1 MAKPTINVNIPI
13 DGEEIGQG
21 AQRIR
26 ETRQAI
32 YDLLPINPEDLN
44 YDVEGNWWPAGSL
57 TGGMDPEVVD
67 ETKNPYSGMQDRA
80 FLIGDTELKFDY
92 SIPSGKN
99 AISPGPLE
107 IGDVTVTVPTGSTWT
122 VVGEEDLEV
131 QYLRDLADV
140 EVGGAITDQDAL
152 LWHNDEGVWKPGPA
166 PEGPPGPPGPGFNFE
181 GTVPTKEDIPGW
193 PDSYSGKVGDVYV
206 TENTNHI
213 WAWSG
218 NEWYD
223 VGPMSQNGK
232 GWTGGSYN
240 SANGITT
247 FTSDDGLGFST
258 TDIRGAK
265 GDKGDKGDPGDPFD
279 PSGDYTVT
287 GTWQFTQETSLP
299 IKNSYLQDIVVTHLD
314 NNVNTQDRD
323 LSILALDGT
332 TSYDGYTGMKPA
344 RVNAITANPATGK
357 VVATKFQGD
366 GSELTNLPSSGVQL
380 DNTAPW
386 QTAQYNAISTP
397 TPGGGGVRINW
408 NPNIIPVI
416 YASSGSGLCQMI
428 PVSPFGVN
436 GSYMTVVYSGGNGT
450 TFLYDESVMSG
461 DIPEVG
467 DEDVHVVYRSHS
479 NKWIVA

>member
-140 EVGGAITDQDAL
+140 EVGGAVTDQDAL

-218 NEWYD
+218 DEWYD
-223 VGPMSQNGK
+223 VGPMAQNGK

-258 TDIRGAK
+258 TDIRGGK
-265 GDKGDKGDPGDPFD
+265 GDKGDKGDHGDEGTAATVNVGTTSTGNAGTNATVTNSGSTSAAVFNFTVPKGDKGDPGDP
-279 PSGDYTVT
+279 
-287 GTWQFTQETSLP
+287 
-299 IKNSYLQDIVVTHLD
+299 
-314 NNVNTQDRD
+314 
-323 LSILALDGT
+323 
-332 TSYDGYTGMKPA
+332 
-344 RVNAITANPATGK
+344 AT
-357 VVATKFQGD
+357 
-366 GSELTNLPSSGVQL
+366 GVQL
-380 DNTAPW
+380 NNNQSWTYG
-386 QTAQYNAISTP
+386 QYNVQKADATQ
-397 TPGGGGVRINW
+397 
-408 NPNIIPVI
+408 
-416 YASSGSGLCQMI
+416 SGSGISLRYTWDAQAK
-428 PVSPFGVN
+428 PVMSLSDNSAITFIAAPQPPTVN
-436 GSYMTVVYSGGNGT
+436 GMFISITWVSYNGGGQIWTLSDDFNSKLGPPEDNG
-450 TFLYDESVMSG
+450 
-461 DIPEVG
+461 
-467 DEDVHVVYRSHS
+467 EDVTRVFHS
-479 NKWIVA
+479 RYGKWCDVA